1 MLYLTFA
8 FYTQHEKVFLQHPL
22 LFFFKQFFFNIANL
36 KKIYGCAGSSL
47 LSRLLY
53 LVTVSRGYSSLCC
66 AGFSLRWPLLLW
78 SIGSRLS
85 GFRHCGAW
93 ALGALWH
100 VGSLRTRNRTHV
112 SWIGRCILY
121 HWATRE
127 VSAEQCLW
135 FLSILIIVSCVCVYE
150 SPEII

>member
-8 FYTQHEKVFLQHPL
+8 FYTYHEKVFLSSTI
-22 LFFFKQFFFNIANL
+22 FFQAIFFFNIANL
-36 KKIYGCAGSSL
+36 KKFMAVLGLHCYSGF
-47 LSRLLY
+47 LY
-53 LVTVSRGYSSLCC
+53 LVTVSQGYSSLCC

-85 GFRHCGAW
+85 GFRNCGTW

-100 VGSLRTRNRTHV
+100 VGSLRTRNRNHV

-135 FLSILIIVSCVCVYE
+135 FPSILIIVSCVCVYE